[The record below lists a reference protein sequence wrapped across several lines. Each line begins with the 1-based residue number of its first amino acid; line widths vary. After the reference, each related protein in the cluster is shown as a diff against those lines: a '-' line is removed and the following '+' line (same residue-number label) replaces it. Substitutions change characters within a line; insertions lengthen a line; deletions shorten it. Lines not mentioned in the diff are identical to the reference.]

1 MKIVIFAGGTGKR
14 FWPASRISNPK
25 QFQNVQGDKPLVRLA
40 YEQLLEG
47 IAQEDI
53 YFCTGK
59 TYEKE
64 IKSILPEVSSENFIF
79 DPVMRDTG
87 PAVTLAVAYLN
98 KKFPEDV
105 VVIRWADNLIKD
117 NKTYIDA
124 LIEAENQVKLN
135 NKFVFIAVP
144 ARFASPHRGYLKFGK
159 ELQVFNNPKN
169 ILKKFVRFV
178 EKPSQ
183 EVAQEYLLSGE
194 YAWNP
199 GYWVIKPSA
208 YLTKVAQTNKKIFN
222 VCQEVVDSNFSEEA
236 KNKYGQLEKISVD
249 YVFAEKVFPDEAL
262 IIHSDMGW
270 SDVGEWIALKE
281 ALEKNKDDVVTKG
294 NVYPYQTKDSIIY
307 NYEEGKMIATI
318 GINGFVVVN
327 TPDVIAIFPK
337 EDNTKLKEL
346 LKNFEGTEYEKYL

>member
-64 IKSILPEVSSENFIF
+64 IKSILPEVSPNNFIF

-124 LIEAENQVKLN
+124 LKEAENQVKLN

-159 ELQVFNNPKN
+159 ELQVFSNPKN
-169 ILKKFVRFV
+169 ILKKFIRFV

-208 YLTKVAQTNKKIFN
+208 YLTKVAQTNKKILN

-346 LKNFEGTEYEKYL
+346 LKKFEGTEYEKYL